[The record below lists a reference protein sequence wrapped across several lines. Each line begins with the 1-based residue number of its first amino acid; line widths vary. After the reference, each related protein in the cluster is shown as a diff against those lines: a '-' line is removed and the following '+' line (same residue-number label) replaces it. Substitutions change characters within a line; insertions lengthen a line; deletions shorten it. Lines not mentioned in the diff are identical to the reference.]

1 MKKQK
6 NDRRRTAL
14 FLLPLLLLLIAGIA
28 EVLFFSSVRPEEPPL
43 EPGQAFRF
51 QTRDVQRIELCL
63 CSNEG
68 VTVKEVSL
76 ETPEQIS
83 SVVDALN
90 GFRYRKSKFI
100 NLMDPQASSETP
112 SLQKNYVA
120 IDLIFT
126 SGKSCGCFPRE
137 NGELRLRDIRRRF
150 IGDTSALLSVCHEFL
165 EEGGSQYGTEG

>member
-28 EVLFFSSVRPEEPPL
+28 EMLFFSSVRPEEPPL

-76 ETPEQIS
+76 ETPEQIGRI
-83 SVVDALN
+83 VDALN

-100 NLMDPQASSETP
+100 NPMDPQASSETP
-112 SLQKNYVA
+112 SLQKYYVS
-120 IDLIFT
+120 IGIVFVSDKF
-126 SGKSCGCFPRE
+126 SCSVYPYE
-137 NGELRLRDIRRRF
+137 NGELTHLRRRF